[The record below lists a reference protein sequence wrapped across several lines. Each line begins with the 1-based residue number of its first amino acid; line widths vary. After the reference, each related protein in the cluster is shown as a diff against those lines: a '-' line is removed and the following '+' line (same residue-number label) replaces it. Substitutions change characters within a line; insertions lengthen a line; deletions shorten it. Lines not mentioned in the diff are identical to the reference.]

1 MATTAFAA
9 WSWPVVAANAQF
21 QPWPRKVPTPNLQV
35 PSLDGTV
42 WSLAGEKGKPVLLN
56 FWASW
61 CEPCRSEIPSLELL
75 ATRHK
80 TEQLQVIAVNY
91 RETDPAVRRFIDT
104 TALKLPVLCDSDG
117 AAAKAFGVHTFP
129 STVAINRQG
138 RALFIVVGE
147 CDWSSPSATNWVA
160 AML

>member
-1 MATTAFAA
+1 
-9 WSWPVVAANAQF
+9 VVAADAQF
-21 QPWPRKVPTPNLQV
+21 LPWPRKVPTPNLQL
-35 PSLDGTV
+35 PSLDSTV
-42 WSLAGEKGKPVLLN
+42 WTLAEQHGKPVLLN

-61 CEPCRSEIPSLELL
+61 CAPCRSEMPSLELL
-75 ATRHK
+75 ATRHE

-91 RETDPAVRRFIDT
+91 RETHAAVHRFIDT
-104 TALKLPVLCDSDG
+104 TALRLPVLRDGEG

-147 CDWSSPSATNWVA
+147 CDWSSPSAARWVA